1 MDDTKKLGELSD
13 QDLLAELVRRRQA
26 HPPTPN
32 TEADF
37 LKTGQ
42 DLTHQLLQAHYQHV
56 ADSMASQPQPCPR
69 CKKLLPPRDSQRERT
84 IIAVSGKI
92 TFKRSYHYCSN
103 CKYGF
108 CPADKAL
115 DIPERGNL
123 TKEMQK
129 RVLDFGVNDTFEEAA
144 QRWNVHYST
153 KISNHLVRNVVDH
166 AGQDLENCNLVNV
179 YENLFQKENSGQL
192 IISMDGSMVPV
203 RNYQN
208 GWKEIKL
215 GLVIRGEHYK
225 EKDGENRGEVTQ
237 SIYVAEAENLSKF
250 KDALDEAINVQKVVD
265 HKKTVV
271 LGDGAPWIW
280 NIADEICYGAHQV
293 LDWYHAIEASY
304 TCLREVFEDEPEKVE
319 EYCEKLKEL
328 SLQENGVNPMII
340 QLNEIKKNIK
350 ENQQDLIRKLETY
363 YENNRERM
371 KYYEMKS
378 LGFPIGSGFIESA
391 HKHVLQTRLKRA
403 GQHWGV
409 KRAGRMAKL
418 RALYRTVG
426 PEKLADSLR
435 LAA

>member
-26 HPPTPN
+26 QAPTPN
-32 TEADF
+32 TEAAF

-42 DLTHQLLQAHYQHV
+42 DVTHQLLQAHYQHV

-84 IIAVSGKI
+84 MISVSGKI
-92 TFKRSYHYCSN
+92 TFKRSYHYCPD
-103 CKYGF
+103 CKHGF
-108 CPADKAL
+108 CPADDAL
-115 DIPERGNL
+115 DIPESGNL

-129 RVLDFGVNDTFEEAA
+129 RILDFGVNDTFEEAA

-153 KISNHLVRNVVDH
+153 KISNHMVRNVVDR
-166 AGQDLENCNLVNV
+166 AGQDLENCNLANV
-179 YENLFQKENSGQL
+179 YGKLFQKENSEQL
-192 IISMDGSMVPV
+192 IVSMDGSMVPV

-225 EKDGENRGEVTQ
+225 EKEGEKRGEVTQ
-237 SIYVAEAENLSKF
+237 SIYVAEAESLSKF
-250 KDALDEAINVQKVVD
+250 KDAIDEAISVQKVVD
-265 HKKTVV
+265 HKNTVI

-280 NIADEICYGAHQV
+280 NIADEICYGAYQV
-293 LDWYHAIEASY
+293 LDWYHAIEAGY
-304 TCLREVFEDEPEKVE
+304 TCLREIFEGDSESIEK
-319 EYCEKLKEL
+319 YGEKLKEL
-328 SLQENGVNPMII
+328 SLKENGVDSMIL
-340 QLNEIKKNIK
+340 QLNEIKKNLK
-350 ENQQDLIRKLETY
+350 ENQQESIKKLEFY

-371 KYYEMKS
+371 KYHEMIS
-378 LGFPIGSGFIESA
+378 LKFPIGSGFIESA

-435 LAA
+435 PAA